1 MIKGA
6 TLAKGGSRLPLI
18 LGLILGLVAA
28 GLVVVYLSSAK
39 DEGGSIDTGGG
50 EGLPTVVA
58 KQDITAGTR
67 LSAEMLTIKNI
78 PQSDQLGGAFQ
89 TFEGLTGQVTRVPL
103 VQGEQVI
110 ASKVVGS
117 ATIDE
122 FGANPPISLVVEQGF
137 RAVSLEVS
145 SLIGAGGNIRPGDFV
160 DVILIVEVKP
170 EGGDPENQGAS
181 DTLGTIIL
189 QNVKVLA
196 IDTEIANPN
205 AQAAAD
211 PEETKDTDESATTA
225 TLSLSPVQAEVAAMA
240 DVCADNH
247 EGRIALSVRGVG
259 DGNEI
264 SQRTEWPDGG
274 PPASCAA
281 ALGVAALSS

>member
-39 DEGGSIDTGGG
+39 DEGGSINTGGG
-50 EGLPTVVA
+50 GGLPTVVA
-58 KQDITAGTR
+58 KQDIAAGTR
-67 LSAEMLTIKNI
+67 LSAEMLTIKDI
-78 PQSDQLGGAFQ
+78 PEGDQLGGAFN
-89 TFEGLTGQVTRVPL
+89 TVEGLTGQVTRVPL

-117 ATIDE
+117 ATINE
-122 FGANPPISLVVEQGF
+122 FGANPPISLIVESGF
-137 RAVSLEVS
+137 RAVSVEVS

-160 DVILIVEVKP
+160 DVILVVSVKP
-170 EGGDPENQGAS
+170 EGVSPEEQGFT

-196 IDTEIANPN
+196 IDTEIANTA
-205 AQAAAD
+205 AQSTTD
-211 PEETKDTDESATTA
+211 PDETKDTDESATTA
-225 TLSLSPVQAEVAAMA
+225 TLALSPVQAEVAAMA
-240 DVCADNH
+240 DVCADEH
-247 EGRIALSVRGVG
+247 GGRIALAVRGVG
-259 DGNEI
+259 DGTEI

-281 ALGVAALSS
+281 VLGVAALAD